1 MSGKYE
7 KGIWVE
13 LIGFDQSK
21 KDYGVKDF
29 LDRMKEKPQ
38 MISLLLF
45 STQMLHSHTNLDK
58 DFFIGDLQC
67 SYYGRSHNEERKRQ
81 DWTAFQLRALVDELH
96 KYSIKILPS
105 FFDMTVP
112 EKTAESL
119 QVKRMEKEW
128 ADEHN
133 EVMYVTSDGGITSN
147 IFPLKTLASGEKY
160 EDFFI
165 RQLLAFLKDYHFD
178 GFHGCDGFGHPRFA
192 LCNGDFSEEM
202 IKEFSSYVQKDFPPL
217 PLPEMAEYIL
227 TSLRKEWS
235 LFYAGKHAS
244 FWKKTVAALKKEGFS
259 VFLNTCWT
267 RDPFEALFRYGI
279 DYRLLAECGIDGF
292 FAEASSAVLELEGW
306 NDTESSCIEKCQAML
321 MRIKASV
328 PETKIHLLG
337 CIKDGMEQY
346 NALRHAPCRMRTEA
360 YTLYNLFCNGKRCV
374 CGVLECLGDG
384 ITSGEWQSIDSI
396 RSLAAE
402 GEDFSLPCGHIFRE
416 ESSFDKE
423 FAFYASLPGNERK
436 ASSHTLLHE
445 LIHAGAVLPSIVTF
459 EALKKGDFVPEGGLL
474 VLHPFFLSCE
484 AEHFLAS
491 YPGMVA
497 MLGVMKNGESSAI
510 IRKGGETL
518 FHETLLWKNSEKT
531 KEEPSWLWKLQE
543 KEILNKE
550 TLKHFAETFNHFS
563 SFVLPEKEKELLRVW
578 SVREKS
584 GQYRIFARSE
594 KSTYLDSVI
603 RVRGKVNNCTALT
616 EEPSRDVRMEY
627 IAGNEGNMDTLLYA
641 RIPPYGTII
650 LSVGIN

>member
-45 STQMLHSHTNLDK
+45 STQLLHFHTDPEK
-58 DFFIGDLQC
+58 DFYIGDLQC

-81 DWTAFQLRALVDELH
+81 KWTSLQLRGLVDELH

-133 EVMYVTSDGGITSN
+133 EVMYVTSDGDITSN

-244 FWKKTVAALKKEGFS
+244 FWKKSVAALKKEGFS

-306 NDTESSCIEKCQAML
+306 NDTESSCMEKCQAML

-346 NALRHAPCRMRTEA
+346 NALRHAPCRMRSEG
-360 YTLYNLFCNGKRCV
+360 YGLYNLFCNGKRCAE
-374 CGVLECLGDG
+374 GILECLGDG
-384 ITSGEWQSIDSI
+384 ITSGEWQIIDSI
-396 RSLAAE
+396 RTLAAE
-402 GEDFSLPCGHIFRE
+402 TEAVFLPCGHIFWE
-416 ESSFDKE
+416 ESAFDRE
-423 FAFYASLPGNERK
+423 FAFYASTPGRERI

-445 LIHAGAVLPSIVTF
+445 LIHAGTVLPSIMTF
-459 EALKKGDFVPEGGLL
+459 EALKKISAQKEDMLL
-474 VLHPFFLSCE
+474 VIHPAFLSME
-484 AEHFLAS
+484 AEKFLAS
-491 YPGMVA
+491 YPGFVA
-497 MLGVMKNGESSAI
+497 STGLRKDGSSFAE
-510 IRKGGETL
+510 IRKGKEIL
-518 FHETLLWKNSEKT
+518 FQEKIQWKDSEKT

-543 KEILNKE
+543 KTVGNKDMLE
-550 TLKHFAETFNHFS
+550 VFAEKINLYS
-563 SFVLPEKEKELLRVW
+563 SFVLPEKEKEFLRVW
-578 SVREKS
+578 CVKERDNK
-584 GQYRIFARSE
+584 YRLFCRSE

-603 RVRGKVNNCTALT
+603 RVKGKVTNCTALT

-627 IAGNEGNMDTLLYA
+627 PGENEKTDTLLYA
-641 RIPPYGTII
+641 RIPPYGTVI
-650 LSVGIN
+650 LSITL